1 MYLSGRKIQSIPKKY
16 SENFVD
22 YSHLSKNGMTESV
35 STQKVFCTIV
45 AYSKPLFEKNGIGYV
60 ELALGKV
67 ENQTIIYEKTVLIGF

>member
-1 MYLSGRKIQSIPKKY
+1 
-16 SENFVD
+16 
-22 YSHLSKNGMTESV
+22 MTESV

-45 AYSKPLFEKNGIGYV
+45 ALFEKTGIGYV

>member
-1 MYLSGRKIQSIPKKY
+1 MS
-16 SENFVD
+16 
-22 YSHLSKNGMTESV
+22 ESV

-45 AYSKPLFEKNGIGYV
+45 AYSEPLFEKNGIGYV